1 MFQVDSPN
9 STENATFNDFCSL
22 KLFNLGKPLETFVV
36 LGYFNYFCLICSLQ
50 TAESLPYAH

>member
-9 STENATFNDFCSL
+9 SSENATFNDFCSL

-36 LGYFNYFCLICSLQ
+36 GYFNYFCLICLLQ